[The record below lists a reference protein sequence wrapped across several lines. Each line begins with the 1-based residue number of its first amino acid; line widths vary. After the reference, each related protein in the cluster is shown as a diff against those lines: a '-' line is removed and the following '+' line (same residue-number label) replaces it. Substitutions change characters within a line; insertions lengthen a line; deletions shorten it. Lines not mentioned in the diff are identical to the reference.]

1 MKKFISVLTA
11 VVMMLCIAAPIA
23 FAATPAEEAKLQ
35 FNEDGTFKIMNLADI
50 QDGTSLMSLSADF
63 IDAAI
68 EAEDPD
74 LIVLTGDNIAGGSAG
89 SLEKSEKAIDQF
101 MSILEKHGVPVAVT
115 FGNHD
120 AEGSAAS
127 REEQMA
133 IYSKYSCFIGF
144 DDGEEIDHCGTY
156 NIPVYSSKS
165 TYDVKFNV
173 WMFDTGSY
181 DENGQ
186 YDHVKQSQIDWYKAQ
201 SLKLR
206 LMNGGLAVPS
216 IAFQHIIVPEIYDVL
231 KEVPAGTE
239 GAVAKYGKN
248 YVLPETAAE
257 GSYLGEAPCPS
268 GINGG
273 QFEALVEGGDVL
285 AIVSG
290 HDHTNSF
297 VVPYKGIDII
307 NSPTCGFRSY
317 GNSESRGIRMFT
329 INESNPYEYETEI
342 VTFQELFA
350 DDALTMMKHDFV
362 SFFTDLI
369 AFFNNLYVKISSML
383 GINL

>member
-1 MKKFISVLTA
+1 MKKIISVLTA
-11 VVMMLCIAAPIA
+11 IVMVLCVAAPVA
-23 FAATPAEEAKLQ
+23 FAATPAVETKLQ
-35 FNEDGTFKIMNLADI
+35 FNEDGTFKIMNLSDI

-68 EAEDPD
+68 EAEQPD

-89 SLEKSEKAIDQF
+89 SLAKTEKAIDQF
-101 MSILEKHGVPVAVT
+101 MSILEKHGIPVAVT

-120 AEGSAAS
+120 AEGNAAS

-133 IYSKYSCFIGF
+133 IYQQYSCFIGV

-156 NIPVYSSKS
+156 SIPVYSS
-165 TYDVKFNV
+165 TNPNDVEFNV

-186 YDHVKQSQIDWYKAQ
+186 YDHVKQSQLDWYKEE
-201 SLKLR
+201 STKLK
-206 LMNGGLAVPS
+206 LMNGGSPVPS
-216 IAFQHIIVPEIYDVL
+216 IAFQHIIVPEIFDALV
-231 KEVPAGTE
+231 EVSSDTE
-239 GAVAKYGKN
+239 GAVAKYGKY

-257 GSYLGEAPCPS
+257 GSFLGEAPCPS

-273 QFEALVEGGDVL
+273 QFETLVAGGDVM

-307 NSPTCGFRSY
+307 NTPTCGFRSY
-317 GNSESRGIRMFT
+317 GSSESRGIRIFT
-329 INESNPYEYETEI
+329 VDENKPFEYETRI
-342 VTFQELFA
+342 LTFQELFA
-350 DDALTMMKHDFV
+350 DDTLTMLKHNIV
-362 SFFTDLI
+362 SFFTDLV
-369 AFFNNLYVKISSML
+369 AYFNNLYVKISSML
-383 GINL
+383 GINM